1 MNHTR
6 DISALRRY
14 MLIGQLVSILI
25 LLSGTL
31 SVCLFINPALIG
43 IVGTQTRS
51 YHGESIWLIIG
62 IAFILFGVF
71 FAIGFGKWSRRLFW
85 ILQNIRPV
93 PMNLSIQIRKGMDSD
108 DYYAILSVDSAT
120 EKKWRVL
127 LYSPSWNVKDFQGQ
141 IIPAR
146 VYFDPKSQRP
156 AVIET
161 NQGLLWA
168 MAGRSAIQI

>member
-25 LLSGTL
+25 LLFGTL

-43 IVGTQTRS
+43 IVSTQTNS
-51 YHGESIWLIIG
+51 YRGESIWLIVG

-71 FAIGFGKWSRRLFW
+71 FAIGFGKWSRRLLW

-93 PMNLSIQIRKGMDSD
+93 PMNLSIEIRKGMDSN
-108 DYYAILSVDSAT
+108 DYYALLSVDSAT
-120 EKKWRVL
+120 EKNWRVS
-127 LYSPSWNVKDFQGQ
+127 LYSPSWNVRDFQDQ

-146 VYFDPKSQRP
+146 VYFDPKSQCP